1 MTYPQGGITT
11 YKIGEIFK
19 KKEGKLKLRGH
30 KAPAH

>member
-11 YKIGEIFK
+11 YKIGEVFK
-19 KKEGKLKLRGH
+19 KKEEKQNSGGI